1 MFLNVDMMLL
11 PPRGYRQGCHRSPS
25 WTVLPIVIGIVL
37 GSHRYILFVCFGP
50 SSMGRPF
57 LIYGPSQLG
66 LILILMSHSSCSR
79 AEAMVS
85 AMTFPALGRRAMS
98 SMCTCSPLGLLYP
111 PIFLQ
116 VRGVSHFPPCTFVLR
131 RVCLLTALAFFLF
144 SRSPFSLGALL
155 AEDRPYL
162 LRTIVMVPTPH

>member
-66 LILILMSHSSCSR
+66 LILILMSHHR
-79 AEAMVS
+79 AAGLR
-85 AMTFPALGRRAMS
+85 PW
-98 SMCTCSPLGLLYP
+98 SPP
-111 PIFLQ
+111 
-116 VRGVSHFPPCTFVLR
+116 
-131 RVCLLTALAFFLF
+131 
-144 SRSPFSLGALL
+144 
-155 AEDRPYL
+155 
-162 LRTIVMVPTPH
+162 